1 MEQVK
6 GETLTLLSHEAYL
19 PGTHGPST
27 DMGPCPCLDRG
38 ARCSFCPFPRWRGGQ
53 GFTLL
58 QVKLNHQRLT
68 FERPFLFL

>member
-38 ARCSFCPFPRWRGGQ
+38 AVPSAPSHAGGE
-53 GFTLL
+53 GRALL
-58 QVKLNHQRLT
+58 FFR
-68 FERPFLFL
+68 